1 MTFSNFWD
9 RAAQHPE
16 QVAIVE
22 TDERRISAGELLASV
37 NQLTH
42 GLRALGLQ
50 RGDVIAA
57 VLPNSLQAY
66 ELYLAMQQ
74 MGIYLVPINFHLVG
88 PEIAYIVQDC
98 EAKAFIINA
107 RFADAGRAVV
117 AELGFPE
124 THAFAVGSAAGFRD
138 YEELKAGQ
146 PTDTPADRS
155 ARRGDALH
163 IGHHRP
169 PEGRTPRAAGHLAG

>member
-1 MTFSNFWD
+1 MTFSNFWA

-16 QVAIVE
+16 QVAVVE
-22 TDERRISAGELLASV
+22 ADERRISAGELLASV

-74 MGIYLVPINFHLVG
+74 MGCYLVPINFHLVG
-88 PEIAYIVQDC
+88 PEIAYILQDC
-98 EAKAFIINA
+98 EAKAFIINE
-107 RFADAGRAVV
+107 RFADAWPSCRSRARLPRN
-117 AELGFPE
+117 ARLLRRLG
-124 THAFAVGSAAGFRD
+124 GWLSR
-138 YEELKAGQ
+138 
-146 PTDTPADRS
+146 PTRS
-155 ARRGDALH
+155 
-163 IGHHRP
+163 
-169 PEGRTPRAAGHLAG
+169 